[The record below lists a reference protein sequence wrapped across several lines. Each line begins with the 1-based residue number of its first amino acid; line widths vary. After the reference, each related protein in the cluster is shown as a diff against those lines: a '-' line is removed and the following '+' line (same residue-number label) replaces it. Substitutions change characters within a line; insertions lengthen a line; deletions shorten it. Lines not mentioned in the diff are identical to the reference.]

1 MLRIHYYRY
10 DQDYTGWDLWLWEKG
25 KEGSSHMF
33 HSQEHLNGNEQ
44 RISMIAEIDLSH
56 FGSRELGV
64 IIRRGG
70 WHERDLYVDR
80 YFKVPENCTSY
91 DIYLVQDTPDIF
103 TSESQLCLSPGFE
116 TAIFENFREI
126 FIRLQAPSQFSH
138 EEEPFQVFEDGLE
151 VPIRHVTATRGNR
164 EFMISLERD
173 MIPGSTYMIYKPGF
187 RMGAVAYGMIYDTPE
202 FERKFTYDKEDLG
215 SNYTPECT
223 TFKVWAP
230 TASALF
236 LNLYDSGMGPT
247 LRDVF
252 EMNRGEKGIWEL
264 RVMGDLSGTYY
275 TYSVMVMGKTL
286 EAADPYAR
294 SSGVNGR
301 RSMVVDVARTQ
312 PQGWDDLNHYEL
324 KNPTDAV
331 LYEVHVRDIS
341 IHESSGIIHR
351 GKYLGLAEKNT
362 RSPQNLPTGLSHLK
376 DLGITHVHL
385 MPVFDFF
392 TVDETKPLE
401 NQYNWGYDPTNFNV
415 PEGSYAT
422 DPYDG
427 YTRVRELKEM
437 IKAIKLQGIG
447 VVLDMVYNHTYK
459 SMDSDF
465 NKLVPGYYYRTDRF
479 GNFSN
484 GSGCGNETASERSM
498 VRHFMLTSVKR
509 WAREYKVDGFRFDLM
524 ALHDIDT
531 MNQIRLALDKISPS
545 ILLYGEGWTGGH
557 SPLDSRE
564 AAFKTNASKLNKIA
578 FFNDNTRDAIKGD
591 AFHPHD
597 IGFISGST
605 KAKEGVKFGVAGA
618 VYHPGVDYTRVNYS
632 GFAWAS
638 YAWHCINYAAAHDNL
653 TLYDKLLA
661 SRSDLSLRD
670 HERMV
675 KLAAAI
681 VLTSQGIPFLMLG
694 IDMMRSKKGEH
705 NSYNSPDDINQI
717 DWSLKAQHVHVFN
730 YHKGLIALRK
740 AHPAFRMVMAEEIRR
755 NLTFYPTKDW
765 VIAYSLNNYANGD
778 PWKTIF
784 VAFNAGMGPET
795 VDLPCY
801 GTWQVVVDENR
812 AGTIPLATIAG
823 QQVTLPER
831 SAMVLYWDPSN
842 PK

>member
-1 MLRIHYYRY
+1 
-10 DQDYTGWDLWLWEKG
+10 
-25 KEGSSHMF
+25 MF
-33 HSQEHLNGNEQ
+33 HYQEYLSGDLQ
-44 RISMIAEIDLSH
+44 RAAKVAEIDLAS
-56 FGSRELGV
+56 FESRELGV
-64 IIRRGG
+64 IVRRGG

-80 YFKVPENCTSY
+80 YFVVPQDCTSY
-91 DIYLVQDTPDIF
+91 DIYLVQDVPDIY
-103 TSESQLCLSPGFE
+103 TAEDQICLSPGFE
-116 TAIFENFREI
+116 TSVFENFREI
-126 FIRLQAPSQFSH
+126 FVRLQAPAYFGH
-138 EEEPFQVFEDGLE
+138 DAEPFQVFEDGLE
-151 VPIRHVTATRGNR
+151 VPVRHVTATRGNR

-173 MIPGSTYMIYKPGF
+173 MIPGSCYMVYKPGF

-202 FERKFTYDKEDLG
+202 FERKFTYQGDDLG
-215 SNYTPECT
+215 CTYTPQCS

-236 LNLYDSGMGPT
+236 LNLYETGAGPT
-247 LRDVF
+247 LKEVY
-252 EMNRGEKGIWEL
+252 EMTREDKGVWVL
-264 RVMGDLSGTYY
+264 TVMGDLSGMYY
-275 TYSVMVMGKTL
+275 TYSVIVMGKTL

-301 RSMVVDVARTQ
+301 RSMVVDVASTQ
-312 PQGWDDLNHYEL
+312 PKGWEELTHYPLES
-324 KNPTDAV
+324 PTDAV
-331 LYEVHVRDIS
+331 LYEVHVRDIT
-341 IHESSGIIHR
+341 IHESSGVRHR
-351 GKYLGLAEKNT
+351 GKYLGLAEKDT
-362 RSPQNLPTGLSHLK
+362 RSFENKPTGLAHLK

-385 MPVFDFF
+385 MPVYDFF
-392 TVDETKPLE
+392 TVDETKPLD

-427 YTRVRELKEM
+427 YARVKELKQM
-437 IKAIKLQGIG
+437 ILAIKSQGIG
-447 VVLDMVYNHTYK
+447 VVLDMVFNHTYK
-459 SMDSDF
+459 SGDSDF

-479 GNFSN
+479 GRFSN

-498 VRHFMLTSVKR
+498 VRHFMLTSCKR
-509 WAREYKVDGFRFDLM
+509 WVNEYKVDGFRFDLM
-524 ALHDIDT
+524 ALHDIET
-531 MNQIRLALDKISPS
+531 MNEIRRELDKISPS

-557 SPLDSRE
+557 SLLDSRE
-564 AAFKTNASKLNKIA
+564 AAYKTNASKLNRIA

-605 KAKEGVKFGVAGA
+605 KSKEGVKFGVVGA
-618 VYHPGVDYTRVNYS
+618 IYHQGVDYTRVTYS

-638 YAWHCINYAAAHDNL
+638 YAWHCVNYAAAHDNL

-661 SRSDLSLRD
+661 SRPDLSLWD

-681 VLTSQGIPFLMLG
+681 VLTSQGIPFFMLG
-694 IDMMRSKKGEH
+694 TDMMRSKEGEH
-705 NSYNSPDDINQI
+705 NSYNSPDEINQI
-717 DWSLKAQHVHVFN
+717 DWSLKAHHEHVFN
-730 YHKGLIALRK
+730 YHKGLIELRR
-740 AHPAFRMVMAEEIRR
+740 AHPAFRMVLAEEIRR

-765 VIAYSLNNYANGD
+765 VITFSLNNHANND

-784 VAFNAGMGPET
+784 VAYNAGMGPET
-795 VDLPCY
+795 VTLPY
-801 GTWQVVVDENR
+801 NGLWQVVVDENG
-812 AGTIPLATIAG
+812 AGNTPLSTVTG
-823 QQVTLPER
+823 QEVTLPER